1 MPRWYAPWRRG
12 RRAAIISFY
21 FSVHTRLSRPE
32 IDLRVHTHTHTRER
46 RRKSQGIRGRE
57 SGSVICF
64 VKHV

>member
-32 IDLRVHTHTHTRER
+32 IDLRVHTHTHTRENEEGNR
-46 RRKSQGIRGRE
+46 R
-57 SGSVICF
+57 GSADERVVVLF
-64 VKHV
+64 VL